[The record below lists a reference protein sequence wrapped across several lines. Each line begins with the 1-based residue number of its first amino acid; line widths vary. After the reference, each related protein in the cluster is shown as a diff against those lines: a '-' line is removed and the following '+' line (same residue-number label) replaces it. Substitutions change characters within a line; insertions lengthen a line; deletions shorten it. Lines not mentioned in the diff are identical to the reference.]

1 MPKLVIIVGILFG
14 YNLHIILGC
23 EVLAKIK
30 SETKKPFIF
39 ELSMTDVFKE
49 QVEFSEP
56 GQKEILIKASE
67 CAAKR
72 WKLLTVTKDESGTLT
87 AVDEAYTKLDGIGEM
102 TIHIGDEL
110 QPRLQQRLGIVCSE
124 ATLNLCI

>member
-1 MPKLVIIVGILFG
+1 MPKLVIGILFG
-14 YNLHIILGC
+14 YNLHLILGC
-23 EVLAKIK
+23 E
-30 SETKKPFIF
+30 
-39 ELSMTDVFKE
+39 
-49 QVEFSEP
+49 VEFSEP

-72 WKLLTVTKDESGTLT
+72 WKLLTVAKDESGTLT
-87 AVDEAYTKLDGIGEM
+87 VVDEAYTKLDGIGEL